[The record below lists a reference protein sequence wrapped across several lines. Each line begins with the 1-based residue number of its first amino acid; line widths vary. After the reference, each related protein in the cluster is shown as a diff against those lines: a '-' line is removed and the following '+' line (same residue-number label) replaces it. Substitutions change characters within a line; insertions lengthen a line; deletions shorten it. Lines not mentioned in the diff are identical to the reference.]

1 MAERT
6 IVGVD
11 FSGGQTGNTTRFTKG
26 VVRGKTLEL
35 ELHNPLPKTLPD
47 THNELKKLIH
57 GLPNDAVVAL
67 DFPFSVPRAFAD
79 VLADA
84 QNKNRATQMSD
95 LWGIVAEMDYD
106 RFEKLRDYFVER
118 RGELIRR
125 GDANFGEPFSPLH
138 DVNPVMIKM
147 TYHGMRMLH
156 DLRKAGC
163 RVPPLQHGN
172 CEKQI
177 LLETMPGV
185 LLRIF
190 GLPVKNYKTPNKSN
204 GGNPQ
209 KVRRQILNGL
219 QPKSGVTLGNF
230 NAIKPQCIEDSD
242 QLDSLVAA
250 VGAAKWVIDKSDFL
264 TPRKS
269 IPQTEEM
276 DYALIEG
283 WIYAP
288 KPKAITLGDLRARFA

>member
-1 MAERT
+1 M
-6 IVGVD
+6 GVD

-35 ELHNPLPKTLPD
+35 ELHDPLPKTLPA
-47 THNELKKLIH
+47 THNKLKELIQ

-67 DFPFSVPRAFAD
+67 DFPFSVPRAFAN

-84 QNKNRATQMSD
+84 QDKNRATQMSD
-95 LWGIVAEMDYD
+95 LWGIVAEMKYD

-156 DLRKAGC
+156 HLREAGC
-163 RVPPLQHGN
+163 RVPPLPDAN

-190 GLPVKNYKTPNKSN
+190 GLPVKNYKTPNTSN
-204 GGNPQ
+204 GRDPQ
-209 KVRRQILNGL
+209 KVRREILDGL
-219 QPKSGVTLGNF
+219 QPKSGVILGNF
-230 NAIKPQCIEDSD
+230 NAIKPQCIQDPD

-250 VGAAKWVIDKSDFL
+250 VGAAMWVIDKSKFL
-264 TPRKS
+264 TPRPS
-269 IPQTEEM
+269 IPHTEEI
-276 DYALIEG
+276 DYAKLEG

-288 KPKAITLGDLRARFA
+288 RPKAITLCDLRALCD